1 MVIGLVDLHGDGR
14 EGAERDKEGEEDG
27 DGIGHDLQ
35 HHAPWIHLNNSG
47 CIQAVFFF
55 KYIFALVNLDR

>member
-47 CIQAVFFF
+47 CIQAVFF
-55 KYIFALVNLDR
+55 